1 MPPAASS
8 ELRDGRRRSWFWA
21 HNAIW
26 DVPDLSA
33 HAILVYL
40 YLCRCADAG
49 GTCWPS
55 RSTIARA
62 CRISKDSVDR
72 AIKQLCERGLL
83 IKESRQG
90 PDGAYS
96 SNLYTILDPPVT
108 DESPEDPPSRSQR
121 PPLAAESGHPLATHS
136 GYPWPQGAATLAAV
150 NGYPSRRKRPEG
162 QPIEGRPIEQ
172 HHPAPGPE
180 AADRDDDDV
189 SLALSALAAPRHE
202 TATAA
207 DAPPSADAAAELAE
221 AYRQVTGRT
230 LTQGE
235 ARQIVERY
243 GLRYALEKLQ
253 LVAWQQDQGGFE
265 RGPKA
270 YYLAALKGDWR
281 VEPHVPERLQKLQ
294 EAERRREEEALQREQ
309 ERQRLEAEKRLA
321 AALDALIAALP
332 ADERKRLEA
341 EAEARVRRRTNEK
354 VRAIAPAHRLLVQ
367 IEMRA
372 LVRQRYADRLHGL
385 EAGA

>member
-62 CRISKDSVDR
+62 CRISKDTVDR

-83 IKESRQG
+83 LKEPRQG

-96 SNLYTILDPPVT
+96 SNLYTILDPPGP
-108 DESPEDPPSRSQR
+108 DDAPEDPPGRSEP
-121 PPLAAESGHPLATHS
+121 PPLAAGSGHPPAAQR
-136 GYPWPQGAATLAAV
+136 GYPWPQGAATPAGPS
-150 NGYPSRRKRPEG
+150 GYPGRTERPEG
-162 QPIEGRPIEQ
+162 QPIEGQPMEQ
-172 HHPAPGPE
+172 HHPAPGSDAV
-180 AADRDDDDV
+180 AADDDV
-189 SLALSALAAPRHE
+189 SVALAALEAARRE
-202 TATAA
+202 TAAAA
-207 DAPPSADAAAELAE
+207 DAPASPDPAAKLAE
-221 AYRQVTGRT
+221 AYSQVTGRT
-230 LTQGE
+230 LTPGE
-235 ARQIVERY
+235 ARQIVGRY
-243 GLRYALEKLQ
+243 GLAYALEKLQ
-253 LVAWQQDQGGFE
+253 LVAWQRDHGGFE

-281 VEPHVPERLQKLQ
+281 VEAHMPERLQKLQ
-294 EAERRREEEALQREQ
+294 EAERRRQEEALRREQ
-309 ERQRLEAEKRLA
+309 ERQHLEAEKRLA
-321 AALDALIAALP
+321 AALDALIDALP
-332 ADERKRLEA
+332 ADERTRLEA
-341 EAEARVRRRTNEK
+341 EAEARVRQRASEK

-367 IEMRA
+367 VEMRA
-372 LVRQRYADRLHGL
+372 LVRERYGDRLHGL

>member
-8 ELRDGRRRSWFWA
+8 ALRDGRRRSWFWA

-26 DVPDLSA
+26 DVPGLSA

-83 IKESRQG
+83 MKESRQG

-96 SNLYTILDPPVT
+96 SNLYTILDPPVPE
-108 DESPEDPPSRSQR
+108 ESPEAPPSRSER
-121 PPLAAESGHPLATHS
+121 PPLAAESGHPLAAVS
-136 GYPWPQGAATLAAV
+136 GYPQPQGAGTLAALS
-150 NGYPSRRKRPEG
+150 GHPSRTERPEG
-162 QPIEGRPIEQ
+162 QPTEGRPIEQ
-172 HHPAPGPE
+172 HHPAPGT
-180 AADRDDDDV
+180 AAAPPDDDV
-189 SLALSALAAPRHE
+189 ALTLFALQAARTE
-202 TATAA
+202 MAA
-207 DAPPSADAAAELAE
+207 ASDSEPTEDAAAQLAA
-221 AYRQVTGRT
+221 AYRKITGRS
-230 LTQGE
+230 LTEGE
-235 ARQIVERY
+235 ARRIVERY
-243 GLRYALEKLQ
+243 GLAYALDKLR
-253 LVAWQQDQGGFE
+253 LVAWQRDQGGFE

-281 VEPHVPERLQKLQ
+281 VEPHVPERLQRLR
-294 EAERRREEEALQREQ
+294 EAERRRQEEARQREQ
-309 ERQRLEAEKRLA
+309 ERQRLEAEKRRA

-332 ADERKRLEA
+332 AAERQRLEA
-341 EAEARVRRRTNEK
+341 EADARVRRRTGDK

-372 LVRQRYADRLHGL
+372 LVRQRYGDRLLGE